1 MDEPCNGGV
10 VSERARC
17 LREDNP
23 GHMTLDGTNT
33 WVLREPGGE
42 RSIVVDPGELDQR
55 HLDAVLAAAA
65 PVAVV
70 LVTHRHHD
78 HTAGAA
84 RFAEMAECAVRGM
97 DAEQCIDGEPLRD
110 GEVVEVDGLAIQ
122 VVFTPG
128 HTADSICLLLDAERA
143 LLTGDTVL
151 GRGTSVVAHPDGV
164 LASYLES
171 LDRMLAL
178 VDAGQVT
185 RLLPGHGPVIEDARA
200 VLEGYV
206 SHRRERLD
214 QVRAAV
220 AAGAV
225 TARGVVESVYADV
238 DPILW
243 PAAEMSVAAQL
254 DYLATRG

>member
-1 MDEPCNGGV
+1 MTEPWDGGV
-10 VSERARC
+10 VSERAQC

-33 WVLREPGGE
+33 WMLREPGGE
-42 RSIVVDPGELDQR
+42 RSVVIDPGELDQP

-65 PVAVV
+65 PVALVI
-70 LVTHRHHD
+70 VTHRHHD
-78 HTAGAA
+78 HTDGAA
-84 RFAEMAECAVRGM
+84 RFAEMAGCGVRGM
-97 DAEQCIDGEPLRD
+97 DVEQCVDTEPLRD
-110 GEVVEVDGLAIQ
+110 GEVLEVDGLVLE

-128 HTADSICLLLDAERA
+128 HTTDSICLLLDAERT

-164 LASYLES
+164 LASYLDS

-178 VDAGQVT
+178 VGAGRVV
-185 RLLPGHGPVIEDARA
+185 RLLPGHGPVLEDARA
-200 VLEGYV
+200 VLEGYIA
-206 SHRRERLD
+206 HRRERLD

-220 AAGAV
+220 ADGAV
-225 TARGVVESVYADV
+225 TVRDVVERVYADV
-238 DPILW
+238 DEVLW

-254 DYLATRG
+254 DYLAERG